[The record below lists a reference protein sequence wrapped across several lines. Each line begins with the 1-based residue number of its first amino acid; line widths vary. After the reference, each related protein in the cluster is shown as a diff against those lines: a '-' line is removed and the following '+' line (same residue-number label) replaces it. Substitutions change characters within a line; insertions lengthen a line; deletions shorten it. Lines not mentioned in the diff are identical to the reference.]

1 MHLRSQKAR
10 SSRIDV
16 SVTSKPTLP
25 KCSRLSDLPEELLL
39 GILDQVSSGLDEEY
53 IPGTI
58 QTLHALSATSRQLHR
73 LTESHLHSTII
84 ASYYHCA
91 KVLGRLENEPTL
103 TRHIKRLVWDK
114 KASLLPELDCM
125 LSGRIR
131 AQEFAQD
138 INIPFLRFY
147 GDIDSWVDTNS
158 ALILF
163 MLLTPRLEVL
173 EIMDPELNFRSR
185 FQEPDVCFWYLLD
198 TTSLYFSST
207 IAQRFANIRTIRF
220 TH

>member
-39 GILDQVSSGLDEEY
+39 GILDQVGSRLDEEY
-53 IPGTI
+53 ILGTM

-73 LTESHLHSTII
+73 LTSAHLHSTII

-114 KASLLPELDCM
+114 KASLLLELDCM
-125 LSGRIR
+125 LLGRIR

-147 GDIDSWVDTNS
+147 GDLDSWVDTNS

-163 MLLTPRLEVL
+163 MLLTLRLEVL

-185 FQEPDVCFWYLLD
+185 F
-198 TTSLYFSST
+198 
-207 IAQRFANIRTIRF
+207 
-220 TH
+220 